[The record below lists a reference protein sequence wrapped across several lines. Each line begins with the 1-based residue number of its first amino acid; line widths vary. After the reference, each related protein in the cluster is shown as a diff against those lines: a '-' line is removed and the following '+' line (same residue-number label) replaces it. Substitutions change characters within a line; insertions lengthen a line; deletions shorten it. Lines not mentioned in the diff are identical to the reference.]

1 MCYTTPQNT
10 IYGTIGIMEYNEFR
24 RQLGK
29 AGLTNKAFAQL
40 LGLNPISISNFK
52 AKGEVPDQLAL
63 IASFMADYKER
74 GLEFMGILNK
84 NKKDLR

>member
-1 MCYTTPQNT
+1 MK
-10 IYGTIGIMEYNEFR
+10 YNEFR

-29 AGLTNKAFAQL
+29 AGLTNKAFAEL

-74 GLEFMGILNK
+74 ELDFMLVLEKVMK
-84 NKKDLR
+84 NHV